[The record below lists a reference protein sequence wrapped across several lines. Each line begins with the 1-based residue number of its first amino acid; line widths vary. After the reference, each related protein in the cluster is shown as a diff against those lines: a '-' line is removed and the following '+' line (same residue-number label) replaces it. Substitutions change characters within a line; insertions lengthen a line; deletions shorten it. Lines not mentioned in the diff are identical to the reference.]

1 MIEFVD
7 NNKFFVVIDMFSFF
21 VNKSFNFR
29 MIIDSD
35 EIFYE
40 FTRERLLIVKTKNII
55 DIMTNILK
63 LMQDNFQQFKQVMT
77 IQVNKH
83 RKLIKYNFE
92 NKVWLFSNNIIIV
105 RSFKKFEN
113 KMLKFFEI
121 IKAIDIFY
129 KLKLFIFIKI
139 HFVFHI
145 NLLRSNFNDFL
156 FDQITDASKSMKIV
170 NENEWLVND
179 ILNFR
184 HHYDRLQYK
193 IK

>member
-7 NNKFFVVIDMFSFF
+7 NNKFFVVIDMFLFF
-21 VNKSFNFR
+21 VNKNFNFR
-29 MIIDSD
+29 IIIDFD

-40 FTRERLLIVKTKNII
+40 FTRERFLIVKTKNII
-55 DIMTNILK
+55 DIITNILK
-63 LMQDNFQQFKQVMT
+63 LMQSNFQQFKQVIT
-77 IQVNKH
+77 IQINKH

-92 NKVWLFSNNIIIV
+92 NKVWLFNNNIIIV
-105 RSFKKFEN
+105 RSFKKLKN

-121 IKAIDIFY
+121 VKAIDIFY

-156 FDQITDASKSMKIV
+156 FD
-170 NENEWLVND
+170 
-179 ILNFR
+179 
-184 HHYDRLQYK
+184 
-193 IK
+193 